1 MFLSLF
7 IKSDKNLAYFS
18 FPRLIITINM
28 NCKNDSKEKYNNY
41 HTPAEWRYSSEL
53 EIMASEEQQEL
64 AQRLELEA
72 NRLVDQAKD
81 AVGKN
86 KLEIDHQSKVK
97 VKDIEYKCK
106 ELENQKN
113 GLNEE
118 IRLLLGYQTRIE
130 NAKKRLVGDALD
142 AIAECLRLR

>member
-1 MFLSLF
+1 
-7 IKSDKNLAYFS
+7 
-18 FPRLIITINM
+18 M
-28 NCKNDSKEKYNNY
+28 NCKNDHKIKNSDY
-41 HTPAEWRYSSEL
+41 HTPAEWRHRGEL
-53 EIMASEEQQEL
+53 EIMASEEQQEV
-64 AQRLELEA
+64 AQRLTLEA
-72 NRLVDQAKD
+72 DRLVDQAKD

-106 ELENQKN
+106 ELEKQKD
-113 GLNEE
+113 GVNEE

-130 NAKKRLVGDALD
+130 NAKKQLVGDALE

>member
-1 MFLSLF
+1 M
-7 IKSDKNLAYFS
+7 K
-18 FPRLIITINM
+18 NM
-28 NCKNDSKEKYNNY
+28 NCKNDRDVKSYDY

-64 AQRLELEA
+64 AQRLTLEA
-72 NRLVDQAKD
+72 DRLVNQAKD

-97 VKDIEYKCK
+97 VKDIEYKCR
-106 ELENQKN
+106 ELEIQKF

-130 NAKKRLVGDALD
+130 NANKQLVGDALD